1 VGNFRSPANF
11 AGIAQALA
19 LGLWSLLFLYLP
31 LSGVPEFTRTSQRPE
46 TEDQRPKFK
55 GQSSKALLLK
65 MNLYKYASPAAFY
78 PLAGKLIPWFA
89 IPATILFV
97 VGLYVGFFVAPTDF
111 QQGEAYRI
119 MFIHVPAAWMGM
131 FLYVLMAFYAG
142 IGWAFNARLSS
153 MMASS
158 LAITGALFT
167 LISLVTGAFWGKP
180 TWGTW
185 WVWDA
190 RMTST
195 LILLFLY
202 VGFISLQSA
211 IDDHRRADRAG
222 AVLALVGVINVPI
235 IYFSV
240 QWWNTLHQGATIRI
254 LGKPSIAPPML
265 AALLIMLA
273 ACWLYSIAVVLIRLR
288 CIILEREQTAAWLA
302 EGAA

>member
-1 VGNFRSPANF
+1 
-11 AGIAQALA
+11 
-19 LGLWSLLFLYLP
+19 
-31 LSGVPEFTRTSQRPE
+31 
-46 TEDQRPKFK
+46 
-55 GQSSKALLLK
+55 

-89 IPATILFV
+89 IPAAILFV
-97 VGLYVGFFVAPTDF
+97 VGLYVGFFVAPVDF
-111 QQGEAYRI
+111 QQGDAYRI

-131 FLYVLMAFYAG
+131 LLYVLMAIYAG
-142 IGWAFNARLSS
+142 IGWAFNARLAS
-153 MMASS
+153 MMASAI
-158 LAITGALFT
+158 AITGAMFT
-167 LISLVTGAFWGKP
+167 FLSLVTGSLWGKP

-202 VGFISLQSA
+202 AGFISLQAA
-211 IDDHRRADRAG
+211 IDDPRRADKAG

-254 LGKPSIAPPML
+254 MGKPSIAPPML

-273 ACWLYSIAVVLIRLR
+273 ACWLYSIAVVLTRLR
-288 CIILEREQTAAWLA
+288 RIIEEREQNASMFARSTV
-302 EGAA
+302 